1 MLRRGALLLL
11 TAVLGVALV
20 APPASADSEGGPGR
34 PHLPRFPTSG
44 TFDGSG
50 SYELFTVCAFAWEVI
65 EGTFDGSRRPG
76 DDGTF
81 TLDFCVAFEQ
91 TAITW
96 TGTFDIETAS
106 GATLSGP
113 AAGTIDLGAG
123 SGSSAPFELTL
134 TVTESSGTP
143 RPVTGT
149 ITLTGLRTET
159 GTGTFEAT
167 VTGTFTSALHM

>member
-20 APPASADSEGGPGR
+20 APPASADPEGSPRR
-34 PHLPRFPTSG
+34 PRLPRFPTSG
-44 TFDGSG
+44 TFEGSG
-50 SYELFTVCAFAWEVI
+50 SYELFTVCPFAWEVI

-81 TLDFCVAFEQ
+81 ALDFCVAFEQ
-91 TAITW
+91 TAITL
-96 TGTFDIETAS
+96 TGTFDIATAW
-106 GATLSGP
+106 GVTLSGP
-113 AAGTIDLGAG
+113 AVGTIDLGG
-123 SGSSAPFELTL
+123 PGPSYPFELTL
-134 TVTESSGTP
+134 TVTESSGTR

-149 ITLTGLRTET
+149 VTLTGLRTET